1 MAPYTDTIIKKAKF
15 AMFLAFPAP
24 AMLNFH
30 ITIIKSMSRKLTIRK
45 GLDINIV
52 GGVEDTTPVTAPQ
65 SDTYAV
71 IPDDFIG
78 FLPKPAVKEGDKV
91 KSGDPL
97 LFDKRDAELKLVSPV
112 AGTVS
117 AIVRG
122 ERRKILRIVVTPDD
136 SNKGTTPEKFTSE
149 KSTRNNN
156 PGVTASAAFDTDVK
170 DVEAARTL
178 LKNSGLWAMM
188 RQRPYD
194 IVPNPDSVPRDI
206 FVTALDTAPLAVSP
220 TLYYNDKATFEAAV
234 KMLAMLTKGKVYVG
248 RRADGKLSDIKGAE
262 MVDIDGPHPSGN
274 VGVLIAN
281 IAPVNKGDT
290 VWSMD
295 LATLWR
301 IGRLMLTGS
310 VDFTDYVALTGAE
323 VKTPKVVKTV
333 VGAEIK
339 SIIVGEL
346 RPAEHH
352 QRIISGNVLT
362 GVAVTLE
369 DYLHFPYRQITVIPT
384 GDDVDEFMGW
394 ASISPKKMSVSR
406 TFPGWLF
413 GKKFN
418 PDSRLLGGRRAF
430 IMSGE
435 YERYM
440 PMDILAEYLL
450 KAIIGRDIE
459 QMEKLGIYEVAPE
472 DFALGEYADT
482 SKIEAQKIV
491 REGLDYLRKELE

>member
-1 MAPYTDTIIKKAKF
+1 
-15 AMFLAFPAP
+15 
-24 AMLNFH
+24 
-30 ITIIKSMSRKLTIRK
+30 MSRKLTIRK
-45 GLDINIV
+45 GLDINII
-52 GGVEDTTPVTAPQ
+52 GGVENTVPVAAPQ
-65 SDTYAV
+65 SATYAV

-112 AGTVS
+112 AGTVT

-122 ERRKILRIVVTPDD
+122 ERRKIMRVVVTPDTPKTDTKTDISASD
-136 SNKGTTPEKFTSE
+136 SNKSVNNSDLSATSA
-149 KSTRNNN
+149 T
-156 PGVTASAAFDTDVK
+156 FDTNVK
-170 DVEAARTL
+170 DADACRTL

-206 FVTALDTAPLAVSP
+206 FVTAIDSAPLAVSP
-220 TLYYNDKATFEAAV
+220 ALYYNDKRTLDAAV
-234 KMLAMLTKGKVYVG
+234 KMLATLTKGKIYVG
-248 RRADGKLSDIKGAE
+248 RRADGKLPDITGAE

-281 IAPVNKGDT
+281 IAPVSKGDT
-290 VWSMD
+290 VWTMD

-301 IGRLMLTGS
+301 IGRLILTGTL
-310 VDFTDYVALTGAE
+310 DFTDYVGITGAE
-323 VKTPKVVKTV
+323 VKQPKVIKAII
-333 VGAEIK
+333 GAEVK
-339 SIIVGEL
+339 SLVKGEL
-346 RPAEHH
+346 KAAEHH

-362 GVAVTLE
+362 GTPVTE
-369 DYLHFPYRQITVIPT
+369 GDYLHFPYRQITVIPT

-435 YERYM
+435 YDRYM

-491 REGLDYLRKELE
+491 RDGLDYLRKELE

>member
-1 MAPYTDTIIKKAKF
+1 
-15 AMFLAFPAP
+15 
-24 AMLNFH
+24 
-30 ITIIKSMSRKLTIRK
+30 MSRKLTIRK
-45 GLDINIV
+45 GLDINII
-52 GGVEDTTPVTAPQ
+52 GGVENTVPVAASQ
-65 SDTYAV
+65 SATYAV

-112 AGTVS
+112 AGTVT

-122 ERRKILRIVVTPDD
+122 ERRKIMRVVVTPDTSKTDIKTDTSASD
-136 SNKGTTPEKFTSE
+136 SNKSANNSDLSATSTT
-149 KSTRNNN
+149 
-156 PGVTASAAFDTDVK
+156 FDTNVK
-170 DVEAARTL
+170 DADASRTL

-206 FVTALDTAPLAVSP
+206 FVTAIDSAPLAVSP
-220 TLYYNDKATFEAAV
+220 ALYYNDKRTLDAAV
-234 KMLAMLTKGKVYVG
+234 KMLATLTKGKIYVG
-248 RRADGKLSDIKGAE
+248 RRADGKLPDITGAE

-290 VWSMD
+290 VWTMD

-301 IGRLMLTGS
+301 IGRLILTGTL
-310 VDFTDYVALTGAE
+310 DFTDYVAITGAE
-323 VKTPKVVKTV
+323 VKQPKVIKAII
-333 VGAEIK
+333 GAEVK
-339 SIIVGEL
+339 SLVKGEL
-346 RPAEHH
+346 KAAEHH

-362 GVAVTLE
+362 GVPVTVY

-435 YERYM
+435 YDRYM